1 MNSPAAKNSYKHTL
15 NFPQTDFPMK
25 ANLAL
30 RELDFI
36 QKWQNANIHMKQLEQ
51 NKDCPS
57 FCLTDGPP
65 YANGNLHMGHV
76 LNKVL
81 KDVIVKFKSMSG
93 YKALFVPGW
102 DCHGLPIEH
111 LINKRLED
119 QKDESSHHSRD
130 KLEQDK
136 YIRQLCRKE
145 AKKWV
150 QKQTEQFIR
159 FGVLADWEA
168 PYLTLKKEYE
178 AEEIRILAK
187 LIKKGVLYR
196 DTKAVYW
203 CCALQTALAEAEIE
217 YRQHKSPAIYLKFYV
232 KEGVNRLKTDIKP
245 SEKVAFVIWTTTPWT
260 IPANR
265 AHAVHPQLDYSVY
278 QLDQEYIIIADSLR
292 SSFEGTIGKKLKV
305 ISGPFKG
312 QDLEGMTTYHVM
324 SSEQTSPI
332 ILSQHV
338 TTDAGTGVVHI
349 APGHGEDDFLLGKK
363 YGLEIFSPVDEFGKY
378 TDQVPQY
385 KGVYIF
391 DANFQLIEQ
400 FKQSGHLVYHQ
411 EIQHSYPHCWRSK
424 TPLIFRTTQQW
435 FVAMDHKNHPIRKMA
450 LEAIKKVRWFPDWG
464 QKRIS
469 SMIAD
474 RPDWC
479 LSRQRLW
486 GVPLPIFYCNNCSH
500 IHYTEESM
508 NKIADAMEEGEGIE
522 TYWSK
527 PVSEFLPDDVKCSQ
541 CGQSSFVKGA
551 DILDVWFDSGVCW
564 ASVQKKHPDMTFPAD
579 LYLEGSDQHR
589 GWFHTSLL
597 TSVAVE
603 KQAPFRD
610 VLTHGFVMFTK
621 GVKMSKS
628 QGNIVDPQDIIK
640 EKGAEILRLWVVHE
654 DYTQDIGCSPESF
667 ARITETY
674 RRLRNTMRFL
684 LGNLNDFLDDPQK
697 NQLPYHQLKSL
708 DQWILHKLND
718 LVEETTKAYE
728 DYCFYKIYHLLNNFF
743 NVEMSSLYLDI
754 IKDRLYVS
762 KTDGLERRSAQTA
775 LFQLTHTLIRLMA
788 PILSF
793 LSEEVYDFLIRK
805 KDKESVFL
813 MAFPKFQPEWNRPDL
828 EEKYKI
834 LLAIRKKVSKKIEE
848 LRNEKKIRSSLE
860 VKVCLHINMEALL
873 FQFLAQIKKDELL
886 DFFIVSEV
894 ILVSNDK
901 SKEAKSQKL
910 KQVDSFKDLSF
921 AVLEEELEELKIM
934 VSKADGDKCV
944 RCWRFSRQIGHLLPD
959 ICPRCV
965 EVIK

>member
-1 MNSPAAKNSYKHTL
+1 
-15 NFPQTDFPMK
+15 MK
-25 ANLAL
+25 ANLAS

-36 QKWQNANIHMKQLEQ
+36 QKWQDANIHIKQLEQ
-51 NKDCPS
+51 NKNGPS

-65 YANGNLHMGHV
+65 YANGDLHMGHV

-81 KDVIVKFKSMSG
+81 KDVIVKFKNMSG

-111 LINKRLED
+111 LINKRLEG
-119 QKDESSHHSRD
+119 QKEGFTYTSTNE
-130 KLEQDK
+130 LEKHK
-136 YIRQLCRKE
+136 YIRELCRKE

-159 FGVLADWEA
+159 FGVFADWQN

-178 AEEIRILAK
+178 AEEIRILAQ
-187 LIKKGVLYR
+187 LIKMGVLYR
-196 DTKAVYW
+196 DTKAVHW
-203 CCALQTALAEAEIE
+203 CYALQTALAEAEIE

-232 KEGVNRLKTDIKP
+232 KEGVDRLQADIKS

-278 QLDQEYIIIADSLR
+278 QLNHEYIIIADSLKA
-292 SSFEGTIGKKLKV
+292 SFENTVGKKLKV

-312 QDLEGMTTYHVM
+312 QHLEGMTTYHAM
-324 SSEQTSPI
+324 YPEQVSPL

-338 TTDAGTGVVHI
+338 TTDAGTGVVHT

-363 YGLEIFSPVDEFGKY
+363 YNLEVFSPVDEFGKY
-378 TDQVPQY
+378 TDQVSQY
-385 KGVYIF
+385 KGVHIF
-391 DANFQLIEQ
+391 DANPRLIEQ
-400 FKQSGHLVYHQ
+400 FQQSGHLVHHQ

-450 LEAIKKVRWFPDWG
+450 LDAIKNVHWFPDWG
-464 QKRIS
+464 EKRIS

-486 GVPLPIFYCNNCSH
+486 GVPLPIFYCNHCSQE
-500 IHYTEESM
+500 HYTEESM
-508 NKIADAMEEGEGIE
+508 NKIADVIEEGEGIE

-527 PVSEFLPDDVKCSQ
+527 STSEFLPDGVKCSQ
-541 CGQSSFVKGA
+541 CGHSSFRKSA

-564 ASVQKKHPDMTFPAD
+564 AAVQKKHPNMTFPAD

-603 KQAPFRD
+603 KQAPFKN
-610 VLTHGFVMFTK
+610 VLTHGFVMFSK

-640 EKGAEILRLWVVHE
+640 EKGAEILRLWAIHE

-684 LGNLNDFLDDPQK
+684 LGNLNDFLDDPEQK
-697 NQLPYHQLKSL
+697 QLSYHRLKSL
-708 DQWILHKLND
+708 DQWILHKLNG
-718 LVEETTKAYE
+718 LVKETTKAYE
-728 DYCFYKIYHLLNNFF
+728 DYSFYKIYHLLNNFF

-762 KTDGLERRSAQTA
+762 KIDSLERRSVQTA

-805 KDKESVFL
+805 KDKKSVFL
-813 MAFPKFQPEWNRPDL
+813 MAFPKFQTEWNRPDL

-834 LLAIRKKVSKKIEE
+834 LLAIRRKVSKKIEE
-848 LRNEKKIRSSLE
+848 LRDEKKIRSSLE
-860 VKVCLHINMEALL
+860 VKVCLHIPMEALL
-873 FQFLAQIKKDELL
+873 FQFLAQIKGELL

-894 ILVSNDK
+894 TLESDEK
-901 SKEAKSQKL
+901 TELQET
-910 KQVDSFKDLSF
+910 KQVDSSKNLSF
-921 AVLEEELEELKIM
+921 AVLEKELEALKVM
-934 VSKADGDKCV
+934 VSKADGDKCI
-944 RCWRFSRQIGHLLPD
+944 RCWRFSRQIGQLLPD
-959 ICPRCV
+959 ICPRCA
-965 EVIK
+965 EVVK